1 MVWDPKVAQRAYVG
15 NDGGLYRSDT
25 NGDGG
30 YVHASVEPFTQFYSV
45 GVSEQDHTR
54 VVGGAQDNGANRS
67 WPTNWNAYVG
77 GDGEEALIDP
87 TNQDN
92 NYGCSQYGSCERS
105 TNGGTSSLGFGAT
118 VSDRYNWFTPVQF
131 DPSNPQVM
139 YMGGNK
145 LNRSTDA
152 AATFSVIS
160 PDLTGGPGR
169 DPNYP
174 FGTITTVAASRTDPN
189 ELFVGTDDGRLW
201 YTTNLGASWTRATD
215 PTLPGYWISRVAVDP
230 SDANVAYATYSG
242 YRAGVATAYV
252 LRTGDGGATWTNISG
267 NLPAAPV
274 NDIVVNGPALY
285 VASDVGVYVTTNGG
299 ATWHTLGKD
308 LPAVPID
315 DIQLVASTNELFAAT
330 FGRGM
335 WKVSLAGI

>member
-1 MVWDPKVAQRAYVG
+1 
-15 NDGGLYRSDT
+15 
-25 NGDGG
+25 
-30 YVHASVEPFTQFYSV
+30 
-45 GVSEQDHTR
+45 
-54 VVGGAQDNGANRS
+54 
-67 WPTNWNAYVG
+67 
-77 GDGEEALIDP
+77 
-87 TNQDN
+87 
-92 NYGCSQYGSCERS
+92 
-105 TNGGTSSLGFGAT
+105 
-118 VSDRYNWFTPVQF
+118 VQF